1 MPTLKSLLTYL
12 VLGLLVVGSWWAAER
27 LMPKEESP
35 AKSTPG
41 KVDYY
46 SKNIRRTVMDETGQ
60 PKELLLAETLTHY
73 ENDNHTEL
81 SRPVMTLYA
90 KDGSPPWV
98 IHADSALLPGQ
109 GDQIFLQGNVLV
121 LRDADKNGRTI
132 RIETTNA
139 RVQPDKNYAETDE
152 FVRVLSPPDTL
163 TGTGAQVWFGDDL
176 KFTILSNVRRKH
188 EVQQQ

>member
-1 MPTLKSLLTYL
+1 MPTLKSLFTYL
-12 VLGLLVVGSWWAAER
+12 VLGLLVLGSWWAAER
-27 LMPKEESP
+27 LMPKDESP
-35 AKSTPG
+35 AKSAPG

-90 KDGSPPWV
+90 KKGPPWV
-98 IHADSALLPGQ
+98 IHADSALLPGK
-109 GDQIFLQGNVLV
+109 GDEIFLQGNVLV
-121 LRDADKNGRTI
+121 RRDADKNGKTL